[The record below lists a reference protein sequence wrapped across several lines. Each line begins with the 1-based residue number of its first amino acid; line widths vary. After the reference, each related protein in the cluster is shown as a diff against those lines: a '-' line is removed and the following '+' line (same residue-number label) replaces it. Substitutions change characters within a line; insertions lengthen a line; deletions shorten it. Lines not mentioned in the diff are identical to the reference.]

1 MKNKTIKKYI
11 LSLIILLIF
20 IVSLIFILNRYEY
33 KMYTKNY
40 NDKINLIIS
49 NIKNRYPNIEE
60 SDIIEIINNEED
72 SEDILSKYGIDSI
85 TKNDKVNNKI
95 RIISLIIIITFDSLI
110 ILIFYL
116 YDKNKSKK
124 IKEITKMI
132 SKINNRQFDIDI
144 NDFNEG
150 ELSIL
155 KNEISKTTI
164 MLRQVADNSVKDKL
178 NLKDSLG
185 DISHQLKTPLTSI
198 TIMIDNILDSPDM
211 DEKTRKKF
219 LINIKREILN
229 INFLVM
235 SLLKL
240 SKFDAN
246 VVKFNKESVYL
257 KDIIIESIKNVSMIK
272 ELKNI
277 TIKVSGDDDIK
288 LLCDFKWQ
296 VESITNILKNSIEH
310 TSEYG
315 TVEVNYSEN
324 KLYTRILIKDNGK
337 GINSDDLPHIFDR
350 FYKGE
355 NGSDDS
361 FGIGLSLSKTIIEKE
376 GGSITVK
383 STPNIGTIFTI
394 KYLKKT
400 KNIEI

>member
-20 IVSLIFILNRYEY
+20 NVSLIFILNRYEY

-40 NDKINLIIS
+40 NDKINSIIS
-49 NIKNRYPNIEE
+49 NIKNKYPNIEE

-95 RIISLIIIITFDSLI
+95 RIISLIIIITFDLLI

-155 KNEISKTTI
+155 KNEISKTTT

-198 TIMIDNILDSPDM
+198 TIMIDNILDNPDM

-277 TIKVSGDDDIK
+277 TIKVSGDDNIK

-337 GINSDDLPHIFDR
+337 GIDSGDLPHIFDR

-355 NGSDDS
+355 NGNADS

-394 KYLKKT
+394 KYLK
-400 KNIEI
+400 

>member
-20 IVSLIFILNRYEY
+20 NVSLIFILNRYEY

-40 NDKINLIIS
+40 NDKINSIIS
-49 NIKNRYPNIEE
+49 NIKNKYPNIEE

-72 SEDILSKYGIDSI
+72 SEDILSNYGIDSI
-85 TKNDKVNNKI
+85 TKNDKVNNKV

-155 KNEISKTTI
+155 KNEISKTTT

-198 TIMIDNILDSPDM
+198 TIMIDNILDNPDM
-211 DEKTRKKF
+211 NEKTRKKF

-277 TIKVSGDDDIK
+277 TIKVSGDDNIK

-337 GINSDDLPHIFDR
+337 GIDSGDLPHIFDR
-350 FYKGE
+350 FYKGK

-394 KYLKKT
+394 KYLK
-400 KNIEI
+400 

>member
-20 IVSLIFILNRYEY
+20 NVSLIFILNRYEY

-40 NDKINLIIS
+40 NDKINTIIS
-49 NIKNRYPNIEE
+49 NIKNKYPNIEE

-72 SEDILSKYGIDSI
+72 SEDILSKYGINSI
-85 TKNDKVNNKI
+85 TKNDKVNNKV

-155 KNEISKTTI
+155 KNEISKTTT

-198 TIMIDNILDSPDM
+198 TIMIDNILDNPDM
-211 DEKTRKKF
+211 NEKTRKKF

-277 TIKVSGDDDIK
+277 TIKVSGDDNIK

-337 GINSDDLPHIFDR
+337 GIDSDDLPHIFDR

-394 KYLKKT
+394 KYLK
-400 KNIEI
+400 

>member
-20 IVSLIFILNRYEY
+20 NVSLIFILNRYEY

-40 NDKINLIIS
+40 NDKINSIIS

-85 TKNDKVNNKI
+85 TKNDKVNNKV

-155 KNEISKTTI
+155 KNEISKTTT

-198 TIMIDNILDSPDM
+198 TIMIDNILDNPDM

-277 TIKVSGDDDIK
+277 TIKVSGDDNIK

-337 GINSDDLPHIFDR
+337 GIDSDDLPHIFDR

-394 KYLKKT
+394 KYLK
-400 KNIEI
+400 

>member
-20 IVSLIFILNRYEY
+20 NVSLIFILNRYEY

-40 NDKINLIIS
+40 NDKINSIIS
-49 NIKNRYPNIEE
+49 NIKNKYPNIEE

-85 TKNDKVNNKI
+85 TKNDKVNNKV

-277 TIKVSGDDDIK
+277 TIKVSGDDNIK

-337 GINSDDLPHIFDR
+337 GIDNDDLPHIFDR
-350 FYKGE
+350 FYKGK
-355 NGSDDS
+355 NCSDDS

-394 KYLKKT
+394 KYLK
-400 KNIEI
+400 

>member
-20 IVSLIFILNRYEY
+20 NVSLIFILNRYEY
-33 KMYTKNY
+33 KMYAKNY
-40 NDKINLIIS
+40 NDKINSIIN
-49 NIKNRYPNIEE
+49 NIKNKYPNIEE

-155 KNEISKTTI
+155 KNEISKTTT

-211 DEKTRKKF
+211 NEKTRKKF
-219 LINIKREILN
+219 LVNIKREILN

-277 TIKVSGDDDIK
+277 TIKVSGDDNIK

-350 FYKGE
+350 FYKGK

-394 KYLKKT
+394 KYLK
-400 KNIEI
+400 

>member
-20 IVSLIFILNRYEY
+20 NVSLIFILNRYEY
-33 KMYTKNY
+33 KMYAKNY
-40 NDKINLIIS
+40 NDKINSIIS
-49 NIKNRYPNIEE
+49 NIKNKYPNIEE

-85 TKNDKVNNKI
+85 TKNDKVNNRI

-211 DEKTRKKF
+211 NEKTRKKF

-277 TIKVSGDDDIK
+277 TIKVSGDDNIK

-337 GINSDDLPHIFDR
+337 GIDSGDLPHIFDR

-394 KYLKKT
+394 KYLK
-400 KNIEI
+400 

>member
-20 IVSLIFILNRYEY
+20 NVSLIFILNRYEY

-40 NDKINLIIS
+40 NDKINSIIS

-211 DEKTRKKF
+211 NEKTRKKF

-277 TIKVSGDDDIK
+277 TIKVSGDDNIK

-296 VESITNILKNSIEH
+296 VESITNILKNSIEY

-324 KLYTRILIKDNGK
+324 KLYIRILIKDNGK
-337 GINSDDLPHIFDR
+337 GIDSGDLPHIFDR

-394 KYLKKT
+394 KYLK
-400 KNIEI
+400 

>member
-20 IVSLIFILNRYEY
+20 NVSLIFILNRYEY
-33 KMYTKNY
+33 KMYAKNY
-40 NDKINLIIS
+40 NDKINSIIS

-211 DEKTRKKF
+211 NEKTRKKF

-277 TIKVSGDDDIK
+277 TIKVSGDDNIK

-324 KLYTRILIKDNGK
+324 KLYTIILIKDNGK
-337 GINSDDLPHIFDR
+337 GIDSGDLPHIFDR
-350 FYKGE
+350 FYKGK

-394 KYLKKT
+394 KYLK
-400 KNIEI
+400 

>member
-20 IVSLIFILNRYEY
+20 NVSLIFILNRYEY

-40 NDKINLIIS
+40 NDKINSIIS
-49 NIKNRYPNIEE
+49 NIKNKYPNIEE

-85 TKNDKVNNKI
+85 TKNDKVNNKV

-277 TIKVSGDDDIK
+277 TIKVSGDDNIK

-350 FYKGE
+350 FYKGK

-394 KYLKKT
+394 KYLK
-400 KNIEI
+400 

>member
-20 IVSLIFILNRYEY
+20 NVSLIFILNRYEY

-40 NDKINLIIS
+40 NDKINSIIS
-49 NIKNRYPNIEE
+49 NIKNKYPNIEE

-85 TKNDKVNNKI
+85 TKNDKVNNKV

-198 TIMIDNILDSPDM
+198 TIMIDNILDNPDM
-211 DEKTRKKF
+211 NEKTRKKF

-277 TIKVSGDDDIK
+277 TIKVSGDDNIK

-350 FYKGE
+350 FYKGK

-394 KYLKKT
+394 KYLK
-400 KNIEI
+400 

>member
-20 IVSLIFILNRYEY
+20 NVSLIFILNRYEY

-40 NDKINLIIS
+40 NDKINSIIS
-49 NIKNRYPNIEE
+49 NIKNKYPNIEE

-85 TKNDKVNNKI
+85 TKNDKVNNKL

-277 TIKVSGDDDIK
+277 TIKVSGDDNIK

-337 GINSDDLPHIFDR
+337 GIDSGDLPHIFDR

-394 KYLKKT
+394 KYLK
-400 KNIEI
+400 

>member
-20 IVSLIFILNRYEY
+20 NVSLIFILNRYEY

-40 NDKINLIIS
+40 NDKINSIIS
-49 NIKNRYPNIEE
+49 NIKTKYPDIEE
-60 SDIIEIINNEED
+60 SDIIEIINSEED

-164 MLRQVADNSVKDKL
+164 MLRQVADNSINDKL

-198 TIMIDNILDSPDM
+198 TIMIDNILDNPDM

-257 KDIIIESIKNVSMIK
+257 KDIINESIKNVSMIK

-277 TIKVSGDDDIK
+277 TIKVSGDDNIK

-310 TSEYG
+310 TKEYG

-337 GINSDDLPHIFDR
+337 GIDSDDLPHIFDR
-350 FYKGE
+350 FYKGK
-355 NGSDDS
+355 NGSNDS

-394 KYLKKT
+394 KYLK
-400 KNIEI
+400 

>member
-20 IVSLIFILNRYEY
+20 NVSLIFILNRYEY

-40 NDKINLIIS
+40 NDKINSIIS
-49 NIKNRYPNIEE
+49 NIKNKYPNIEE

-277 TIKVSGDDDIK
+277 TIKVSGDDNIK

-337 GINSDDLPHIFDR
+337 GIDSGDLPHIFDR

-394 KYLKKT
+394 KYLK
-400 KNIEI
+400 

>member
-20 IVSLIFILNRYEY
+20 NVSLIFILNRYEY

-40 NDKINLIIS
+40 NDKINSIIS

-60 SDIIEIINNEED
+60 SDIIEIINNEKD

-155 KNEISKTTI
+155 KNEISKTTT

-211 DEKTRKKF
+211 NEKTRKKF

-277 TIKVSGDDDIK
+277 TIKVSGDDNIK

-394 KYLKKT
+394 KYLK
-400 KNIEI
+400 

>member
-11 LSLIILLIF
+11 LSLIILLILN
-20 IVSLIFILNRYEY
+20 ISLIFILNRYEY
-33 KMYTKNY
+33 KIYTKNY
-40 NDKINLIIS
+40 NDKINSIIS
-49 NIKNRYPNIEE
+49 NIKNKYPDTEE
-60 SDIIEIINNEED
+60 SDIIEIINSEED

-164 MLRQVADNSVKDKL
+164 MLRQVADNSINDKL

-198 TIMIDNILDSPDM
+198 TIMIDNILDNPDM
-211 DEKTRKKF
+211 DEKTRKRF
-219 LINIKREILN
+219 LINIKREIVN

-257 KDIIIESIKNVSMIK
+257 KDIINESIKNVSMIK

-277 TIKVSGDDDIK
+277 TIKVSGDDNIK

-310 TSEYG
+310 TKEYG
-315 TVEVNYSEN
+315 IVEVNYSEN

-337 GINSDDLPHIFDR
+337 GIDSDDLPHIFDR
-350 FYKGE
+350 FYKGK
-355 NGSDDS
+355 NGSNDS

-394 KYLKKT
+394 KYLK
-400 KNIEI
+400 

>member
-20 IVSLIFILNRYEY
+20 NVSLIFILNRYEY
-33 KMYTKNY
+33 KMYAKNY
-40 NDKINLIIS
+40 NDKINSIIS
-49 NIKNRYPNIEE
+49 NIKNKYPNIEE

-211 DEKTRKKF
+211 NEKTRKKF

-277 TIKVSGDDDIK
+277 TIKVSGDDNIK

-350 FYKGE
+350 FYKGK

-394 KYLKKT
+394 KYLK
-400 KNIEI
+400 

>member
-20 IVSLIFILNRYEY
+20 NISLIFILNRYEY

-40 NDKINLIIS
+40 NDKINSIIS
-49 NIKNRYPNIEE
+49 NIKNKYPNIEE

-85 TKNDKVNNKI
+85 TKNDKVNNKL

-198 TIMIDNILDSPDM
+198 TIMIDNILDNPDM
-211 DEKTRKKF
+211 DEKTRKRF

-246 VVKFNKESVYL
+246 VVRFNKESVYL
-257 KDIIIESIKNVSMIK
+257 KDIIKESIKNVSMIK

-277 TIKVSGDDDIK
+277 TIKVSGDDNIK

-310 TSEYG
+310 TKEYG
-315 TVEVNYSEN
+315 IVEVNYSEN
-324 KLYTRILIKDNGK
+324 KLYTRILIKDNGE
-337 GINSDDLPHIFDR
+337 GIDSDDLPHIFDR

-394 KYLKKT
+394 KYLK
-400 KNIEI
+400 

>member
-20 IVSLIFILNRYEY
+20 NISLIFILNRYEY

-40 NDKINLIIS
+40 NDKINSIIS
-49 NIKNRYPNIEE
+49 NIKNKYPNIEE

-85 TKNDKVNNKI
+85 TKNDKVNNKL

-198 TIMIDNILDSPDM
+198 TIMIDNILDNPDM
-211 DEKTRKKF
+211 DEKTRKRF

-246 VVKFNKESVYL
+246 VVRFNKESVYL
-257 KDIIIESIKNVSMIK
+257 KDIIKESIKNVSMIK

-277 TIKVSGDDDIK
+277 TIKVSGDDNIK

-310 TSEYG
+310 TKEYG
-315 TVEVNYSEN
+315 IVEVNYSEN

-337 GINSDDLPHIFDR
+337 GIDSDDLPHIFDR

-361 FGIGLSLSKTIIEKE
+361 FDIGLSLSKTIIEKE

-394 KYLKKT
+394 KYLK
-400 KNIEI
+400 

>member
-20 IVSLIFILNRYEY
+20 NVSLIFILNRYEY

-40 NDKINLIIS
+40 NDKINSIIS
-49 NIKNRYPNIEE
+49 NIKNKYPNIEE

-85 TKNDKVNNKI
+85 TKNDKVNNKV

-198 TIMIDNILDSPDM
+198 TIMIDNILDNPDM
-211 DEKTRKKF
+211 DEKIRKKF

-277 TIKVSGDDDIK
+277 TIKVSGDDNIK

-350 FYKGE
+350 FYKGK

-394 KYLKKT
+394 KYLK
-400 KNIEI
+400 

>member
-20 IVSLIFILNRYEY
+20 NVSLIFILNRYEY

-40 NDKINLIIS
+40 NDKINSIIS
-49 NIKNRYPNIEE
+49 NIKNKYPNIEE

-85 TKNDKVNNKI
+85 TKNDKVNNTI

-155 KNEISKTTI
+155 KNEISKTTT

-198 TIMIDNILDSPDM
+198 TIMIDNILDNPDM

-277 TIKVSGDDDIK
+277 TIKVSGDDNIK

-337 GINSDDLPHIFDR
+337 GIDSDDLPHIFDR

-394 KYLKKT
+394 KYLK
-400 KNIEI
+400 

>member
-11 LSLIILLIF
+11 LSLIILLILN
-20 IVSLIFILNRYEY
+20 VSLIFILNRYEY

-40 NDKINLIIS
+40 NDKINTIIS
-49 NIKNRYPNIEE
+49 NIKNKYPDTEE
-60 SDIIEIINNEED
+60 SDIIEIINSEED

-164 MLRQVADNSVKDKL
+164 MLRQVADNSINDKL

-185 DISHQLKTPLTSI
+185 DISHQLRTPLTSI
-198 TIMIDNILDSPDM
+198 TIMIDNILDNPDM
-211 DEKTRKKF
+211 DEKTRKRF
-219 LINIKREILN
+219 LINIKREIVN

-257 KDIIIESIKNVSMIK
+257 KDIINESIKNVSMIK

-277 TIKVSGDDDIK
+277 TIKVSGDDNIK

-310 TSEYG
+310 TKEYG
-315 TVEVNYSEN
+315 IVEVNYSEN

-337 GINSDDLPHIFDR
+337 GIDSDDLPHIFDR
-350 FYKGE
+350 FYKGK
-355 NGSDDS
+355 NGSNDS

-394 KYLKKT
+394 KYLK
-400 KNIEI
+400 

>member
-20 IVSLIFILNRYEY
+20 NVSLIFILNRYEY

-40 NDKINLIIS
+40 NDKINSIIS
-49 NIKNRYPNIEE
+49 NIKNKYPDIEE
-60 SDIIEIINNEED
+60 SDIIEIINSEED
-72 SEDILSKYGIDSI
+72 SEDILSNYGIDSI
-85 TKNDKVNNKI
+85 TKNDKVNNKV

-155 KNEISKTTI
+155 KNEISKTTT

-198 TIMIDNILDSPDM
+198 TIMIDNILDNPDM

-219 LINIKREILN
+219 LMNIKREILN

-277 TIKVSGDDDIK
+277 TIKISGDDNIK

-337 GINSDDLPHIFDR
+337 GIDSDDLPHIFDR

-394 KYLKKT
+394 KYLK
-400 KNIEI
+400 

>member
-20 IVSLIFILNRYEY
+20 NVSLIFILNRYEY

-40 NDKINLIIS
+40 NDKINSIIG
-49 NIKNRYPNIEE
+49 NIKNKYPNIEE
-60 SDIIEIINNEED
+60 SDIIEIINSEED

-85 TKNDKVNNKI
+85 TKNDKVNNKV

-155 KNEISKTTI
+155 KNEISKTTT

-198 TIMIDNILDSPDM
+198 TIMIDNILDNPDM
-211 DEKTRKKF
+211 NEKTRKKF

-277 TIKVSGDDDIK
+277 TIKVSGDDNIK
-288 LLCDFKWQ
+288 LLCDYKWQ

-337 GINSDDLPHIFDR
+337 GIDSDDLPHIFDR
-350 FYKGE
+350 FYKGK
-355 NGSDDS
+355 NGSNDS

-394 KYLKKT
+394 KYLK
-400 KNIEI
+400 

>member
-20 IVSLIFILNRYEY
+20 NVSLIFILNRYEY

-40 NDKINLIIS
+40 NDKINSIIS
-49 NIKNRYPNIEE
+49 NIKNKYPNIEE
-60 SDIIEIINNEED
+60 SDIIEIINNEKD

-95 RIISLIIIITFDSLI
+95 RIISLMIIITFDSLI

-155 KNEISKTTI
+155 KNEISKTTT

-198 TIMIDNILDSPDM
+198 TIMIDNILDNPNM

-277 TIKVSGDDDIK
+277 TIKVSGDDNIK

-394 KYLKKT
+394 KYLK
-400 KNIEI
+400 

>member
-20 IVSLIFILNRYEY
+20 NVSLIFILNRYEY

-40 NDKINLIIS
+40 NDKINSIIS
-49 NIKNRYPNIEE
+49 NIKNKYPNIEE

-85 TKNDKVNNKI
+85 TKNDKVNNKV

-155 KNEISKTTI
+155 KNEISKTTT

-198 TIMIDNILDSPDM
+198 TIMIDNILDNPDM

-277 TIKVSGDDDIK
+277 TIKVSGDDNIK

-337 GINSDDLPHIFDR
+337 GIDSDDLPHIFDR

-394 KYLKKT
+394 KYLK
-400 KNIEI
+400 

>member
-11 LSLIILLIF
+11 LSLIILLILN
-20 IVSLIFILNRYEY
+20 ISLIFILNRYEY

-40 NDKINLIIS
+40 NDKINSIIS
-49 NIKNRYPNIEE
+49 NIKNKYPDIEE

-72 SEDILSKYGIDSI
+72 SEDILSKYGINSI
-85 TKNDKVNNKI
+85 TLNDKVNNKI

-164 MLRQVADNSVKDKL
+164 MLRQVADNSINDKL

-198 TIMIDNILDSPDM
+198 TIMIDNILDNPDM
-211 DEKTRKKF
+211 DEKTRKRF

-277 TIKVSGDDDIK
+277 TIKVSGDDNIK

-310 TSEYG
+310 TKEYG
-315 TVEVNYSEN
+315 IVEVNYSEN

-337 GINSDDLPHIFDR
+337 GIDNDDLPHIFDR
-350 FYKGE
+350 FYKGK
-355 NGSDDS
+355 NGSNDS

-394 KYLKKT
+394 KYLK
-400 KNIEI
+400 

>member
-20 IVSLIFILNRYEY
+20 NVSLIFILNRYEY

-40 NDKINLIIS
+40 NDKINSIIS

-85 TKNDKVNNKI
+85 TKNDKVNNRI

-211 DEKTRKKF
+211 NEKTRKKF

-277 TIKVSGDDDIK
+277 TIKVSGDDNIK

-350 FYKGE
+350 FYKGK

-394 KYLKKT
+394 KYLK
-400 KNIEI
+400 

>member
-20 IVSLIFILNRYEY
+20 NVSLIFILNRYEY

-40 NDKINLIIS
+40 NDKINSIIS

-85 TKNDKVNNKI
+85 IKNDKVNNRI

-198 TIMIDNILDSPDM
+198 TIMIDNILDNPDM
-211 DEKTRKKF
+211 DEKIRKKF

-277 TIKVSGDDDIK
+277 TIKVSGDDNIK

-394 KYLKKT
+394 KYLK
-400 KNIEI
+400 

>member
-20 IVSLIFILNRYEY
+20 NVSLIFILNRYEY

-40 NDKINLIIS
+40 NDKINSIIS
-49 NIKNRYPNIEE
+49 NIKNKYPNIEE

-155 KNEISKTTI
+155 KNEISKTTT

-198 TIMIDNILDSPDM
+198 TIMIDNILDNPDM
-211 DEKTRKKF
+211 DEKTRKRF

-277 TIKVSGDDDIK
+277 TIKVSGDDNIK

-337 GINSDDLPHIFDR
+337 GIDSDDLPHIFDR

-394 KYLKKT
+394 KYLK
-400 KNIEI
+400 

>member
-20 IVSLIFILNRYEY
+20 NVSLIFILNRYEY

-40 NDKINLIIS
+40 NDKINSIIS

-60 SDIIEIINNEED
+60 SDIIEIINSEQD

-85 TKNDKVNNKI
+85 TKNDKVNNKV

-211 DEKTRKKF
+211 NEKTRKKF

-257 KDIIIESIKNVSMIK
+257 KDIITESIKNVSMIK

-337 GINSDDLPHIFDR
+337 GIDSDDLPHIFDR
-350 FYKGE
+350 FYKGK

-376 GGSITVK
+376 GGSIIVK

-394 KYLKKT
+394 KYLK
-400 KNIEI
+400 

>member
-20 IVSLIFILNRYEY
+20 NVSLIFILNRYEY

-40 NDKINLIIS
+40 NDKINSIIS
-49 NIKNRYPNIEE
+49 NIKNKYPNIEE
-60 SDIIEIINNEED
+60 SDIIEIINSEQD

-155 KNEISKTTI
+155 KNEISKTTT

-198 TIMIDNILDSPDM
+198 TIMIDNILDNPDM
-211 DEKTRKKF
+211 NEKTRKKF

-277 TIKVSGDDDIK
+277 TIKVSGDDNIK

-337 GINSDDLPHIFDR
+337 GIDSGDLPHIFDR

-394 KYLKKT
+394 KYLK
-400 KNIEI
+400 

>member
-11 LSLIILLIF
+11 LSLIILLILN
-20 IVSLIFILNRYEY
+20 ISLIFILNRYEY

-40 NDKINLIIS
+40 NDKINTIIS
-49 NIKNRYPNIEE
+49 NIKNKYPDIEE
-60 SDIIEIINNEED
+60 SDIIEIINSEED

-164 MLRQVADNSVKDKL
+164 MLRQVADNSINDKL

-198 TIMIDNILDSPDM
+198 TIMIDNILDNPDM
-211 DEKTRKKF
+211 DEKTRKRF

-257 KDIIIESIKNVSMIK
+257 KDIINESIKNVSMIK

-277 TIKVSGDDDIK
+277 TIKVSGDDNIK

-310 TSEYG
+310 TKEYG
-315 TVEVNYSEN
+315 IVEVNYSEN

-337 GINSDDLPHIFDR
+337 GIDSDDLPHIFDR

-355 NGSDDS
+355 NSSDDS

-394 KYLKKT
+394 KYLK
-400 KNIEI
+400 

>member
-20 IVSLIFILNRYEY
+20 NVSLIFILNRYEY
-33 KMYTKNY
+33 KMYAKNY
-40 NDKINLIIS
+40 NDKINSIIS
-49 NIKNRYPNIEE
+49 NIRNKYPDIEE
-60 SDIIEIINNEED
+60 SDIIEIINSEQD
-72 SEDILSKYGIDSI
+72 SEDILNKYGIDSI

-95 RIISLIIIITFDSLI
+95 KIISLIIIITFDSLI

-155 KNEISKTTI
+155 KNEISKTTT

-198 TIMIDNILDSPDM
+198 TIMIDNILDNPDM
-211 DEKTRKKF
+211 NEKTRKKF

-277 TIKVSGDDDIK
+277 TIKVSGDDNIK

-337 GINSDDLPHIFDR
+337 GIDSGDLPHIFDR
-350 FYKGE
+350 FYKGK

-394 KYLKKT
+394 KYLK
-400 KNIEI
+400 

>member
-20 IVSLIFILNRYEY
+20 NVSLLFILNRYEY

-40 NDKINLIIS
+40 NDKINSIIS
-49 NIKNRYPNIEE
+49 SIKNKYLDIEE
-60 SDIIEIINNEED
+60 SDIIEIINSEED
-72 SEDILSKYGIDSI
+72 SEDILSNYGIDSI

-155 KNEISKTTI
+155 KNEISKTTT

-198 TIMIDNILDSPDM
+198 TIMIDNILDNPDM

-277 TIKVSGDDDIK
+277 TIKVSGDDNIK
-288 LLCDFKWQ
+288 LLCDYKWQ

-337 GINSDDLPHIFDR
+337 GIDSGDLPHIFDR
-350 FYKGE
+350 FYKGK

-394 KYLKKT
+394 KYLK
-400 KNIEI
+400 

>member
-20 IVSLIFILNRYEY
+20 NVSLIFILNRYEY

-40 NDKINLIIS
+40 NDKINSIIS

-72 SEDILSKYGIDSI
+72 SEDILSNYGIDSI

-155 KNEISKTTI
+155 KNEISKTTT

-198 TIMIDNILDSPDM
+198 TIMIDNILDNPDM
-211 DEKTRKKF
+211 NEKTRKKF

-277 TIKVSGDDDIK
+277 TIKVSGDDNIK

-350 FYKGE
+350 FYKGK

-394 KYLKKT
+394 KYLK
-400 KNIEI
+400 

>member
-20 IVSLIFILNRYEY
+20 NVSLIFILNRYEY

-40 NDKINLIIS
+40 NDKINSIIS
-49 NIKNRYPNIEE
+49 NIKNKYPNIEE

-72 SEDILSKYGIDSI
+72 SEDILSNYGIDSI

-155 KNEISKTTI
+155 KNEISKTTT

-198 TIMIDNILDSPDM
+198 TIMIDNILDNPDM

-277 TIKVSGDDDIK
+277 TIKVSGDDNIK

-337 GINSDDLPHIFDR
+337 GIDSGDLPHIFDR
-350 FYKGE
+350 FYKGK

-394 KYLKKT
+394 KYLK
-400 KNIEI
+400 

>member
-20 IVSLIFILNRYEY
+20 NVSLIFILNRYEY
-33 KMYTKNY
+33 KMYAKNY
-40 NDKINLIIS
+40 NDKINSIIS
-49 NIKNRYPNIEE
+49 NIKNKYPNIEE

-198 TIMIDNILDSPDM
+198 TIMIDNILDNPDM
-211 DEKTRKKF
+211 NEKTRKKF

-277 TIKVSGDDDIK
+277 TIKVSGDDNIK
-288 LLCDFKWQ
+288 LLCAFKWQ

-394 KYLKKT
+394 KYLK
-400 KNIEI
+400 

>member
-11 LSLIILLIF
+11 LSLIILLILN
-20 IVSLIFILNRYEY
+20 VSLIFILNRYEY

-40 NDKINLIIS
+40 NDKINTIIT
-49 NIKNRYPNIEE
+49 NIKNKYPDIEE
-60 SDIIEIINNEED
+60 SDIIEIINNEQK
-72 SEDILSKYGIDSI
+72 SEDILNNYGINSI

-95 RIISLIIIITFDSLI
+95 TIISLIIIITFDSLI

-198 TIMIDNILDSPDM
+198 TIMIDNILDNPNM

-257 KDIIIESIKNVSMIK
+257 KNIINESIKNVSMIK

-277 TIKVSGDDDIK
+277 TIKVSGDDNIK

-337 GINSDDLPHIFDR
+337 GIDSDDLPHIFDR
-350 FYKGE
+350 FYKGK

-376 GGSITVK
+376 DGSITVK

-394 KYLKKT
+394 KYLK
-400 KNIEI
+400 